1 MEERDQQVQA
11 SNFSLNEQDG
21 NCVKDKCPL
30 MFSCRVELITN
41 LPKRL
46 HFDTA
51 LYNRFKAY
59 CIFEQRGS
67 NIGNQRSTNIFLKT
81 CEKKKHILC
90 KNKRRRNFFIQTVH
104 QYLNIRNDLTSREK
118 NIYLYFSFDK
128 KSNLFSVDKTV
139 LTMINQM
146 KRQVLNDNLK

>member
-1 MEERDQQVQA
+1 
-11 SNFSLNEQDG
+11 
-21 NCVKDKCPL
+21 

-41 LPKRL
+41 L

-59 CIFEQRGS
+59 CIFEQGQTQEIRGL
-67 NIGNQRSTNIFLKT
+67 QTFFFKT
-81 CEKKKHILC
+81 CEKKKTYPLQ
-90 KNKRRRNFFIQTVH
+90 KQKAPKFFIQTVH

-128 KSNLFSVDKTV
+128 KSNLLSVDKTV

-146 KRQVLNDNLK
+146 KRQVLNDNFK